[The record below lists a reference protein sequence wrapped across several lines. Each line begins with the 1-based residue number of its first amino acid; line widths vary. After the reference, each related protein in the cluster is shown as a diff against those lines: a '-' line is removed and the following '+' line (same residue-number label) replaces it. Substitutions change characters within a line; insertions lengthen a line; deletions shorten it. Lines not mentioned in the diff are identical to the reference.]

1 MKKIQNVTFRIGALF
16 GSSALAA
23 VAGGALIGVELWKSA
38 ALAGLMATAQV
49 MEKLLRSMVDGDL
62 TQEEIA
68 AAFEGNGKPRA
79 K

>member
-1 MKKIQNVTFRIGALF
+1 MNKLKNVTFRIGALF

-62 TQEEIA
+62 TQEEIS

>member
-62 TQEEIA
+62 TQEEIS